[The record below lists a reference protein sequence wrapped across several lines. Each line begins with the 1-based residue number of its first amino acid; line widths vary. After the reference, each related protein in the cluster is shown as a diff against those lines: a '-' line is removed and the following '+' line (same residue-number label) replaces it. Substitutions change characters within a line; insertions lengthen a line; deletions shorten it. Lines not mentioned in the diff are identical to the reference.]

1 MNSIRVF
8 FIGGYLAY
16 RALFAW
22 IHWTIYVPTM
32 LGGPIFQILFFA
44 YIGRYAGLQSDEF
57 FVIGNAVAISSVAGI
72 FGMAFTIGGER
83 FMQTLSSILVTPAN
97 RLALFLGR
105 TLPNIANGIIVSTVG
120 FIAGWLLLDFS
131 LAPSE
136 IPAIVLIVLVSSFS
150 CTALGAVIGAFGLR
164 GRDIIFFANLFV
176 LTFLL
181 FCGVNVPLES
191 LPNWMQEVAN
201 LLPLTHGIE
210 AAREVADGA
219 SLGDVS
225 DLVLTEFAIGLCYAA
240 IAYVLLRV
248 FEVESRRR
256 ATLETI

>member
-8 FIGGYLAY
+8 FIGGFLAY

-22 IHWTIYVPTM
+22 IHWSIYVPTM

-44 YIGRYAGLQSDEF
+44 YIGRYAGLKSDEF

-83 FMQTLSSILVTPAN
+83 WMQTLSSILVTPAN

-120 FIAGWLLLDFS
+120 FIVGWLVLDFS

-136 IPAIVLIVLVSSFS
+136 IPAIAVIVAVCSFS

-181 FCGVNVPLES
+181 FCGVNVPLDS
-191 LPNWMQEVAN
+191 LPNWMQEVGN

-225 DLVLTEFAIGLCYAA
+225 DLILTEFAIGLYYAA

>member
-1 MNSIRVF
+1 VTSLRIF
-8 FIGGYLAY
+8 FVGGYLAY
-16 RALFAW
+16 RALFNW
-22 IHWTIYVPTM
+22 LRPSMYIPTM
-32 LGGPIFQILFFA
+32 LGGPVFQILFFA
-44 YIGRYAGLQSDEF
+44 YIGRYAGLESDEF
-57 FVIGNAVAISSVAGI
+57 FVIGNAVAISSIAGI

-120 FIAGWLLLDFS
+120 FVVGWLLLDFS
-131 LAPSE
+131 LAPSQ
-136 IPAIVLIVLVSSFS
+136 IPAIAVIVAVSSFS

-181 FCGVNVPLES
+181 FCGVNVPLDS
-191 LPNWMQEVAN
+191 LPDWMQEVGS

-219 SLGDVS
+219 SLGEVS
-225 DLVLTEFAIGLCYAA
+225 DLVLTEFAIGLCYSA

-248 FEVESRRR
+248 FEIESRRR

>member
-1 MNSIRVF
+1 MNAVRVF

-22 IHWTIYVPTM
+22 IHWTIYVPTL

-44 YIGRYAGLQSDEF
+44 YIGRYAGLKSDEY

-83 FMQTLSSILVTPAN
+83 WMQTLSSILVTPAN
-97 RLALFLGR
+97 RMALFLGR

-120 FIAGWLLLDFS
+120 FVVGWLLLDFS
-131 LAPSE
+131 LAPSK
-136 IPAIVLIVLVSSFS
+136 IPAIALIVAVASFS

-191 LPNWMQEVAN
+191 LPNWMQEVGS
-201 LLPLTHGIE
+201 LLPLTHGIQ